1 MREADRNTIQSID
14 QNKLQTSQQK
24 RSYWLQKY
32 VLSLTV
38 FFVGI
43 WVVKG
48 IIGGNTCLDWI
59 MSVIV
64 GGGFGLVNFAWWKAR
79 EGRVGKAG
87 RKWMSEIK
95 CHKNDA
101 GLPVYTSPGV
111 AGSPDPADDLKL

>member
-1 MREADRNTIQSID
+1 VREADRNTIQSID

-79 EGRVGKAG
+79 EGRVDAAG
-87 RKWMSEIK
+87 MEVIDMMREQRKKEEP
-95 CHKNDA
+95 
-101 GLPVYTSPGV
+101 PVCGNEV
-111 AGSPDPADDLKL
+111 ATDWYIYDR